1 MGARMTYPQYPDS
14 DPIGRRKYGN
24 KKIVVDGIKF
34 DSQKEAARWRALKL
48 IEKAGL
54 IVDLRRQV
62 RIPLM
67 GQNGPITFKPSN
79 RKAVYIADF
88 VYFDVPKGVEVIE
101 DAKGFATKD
110 YKLKRAILAA
120 QGVEIVE
127 V

>member
-1 MGARMTYPQYPDS
+1 MTYPQYPDS
-14 DPIGRRKYGN
+14 DFIGRRKYGN

-101 DAKGFATKD
+101 DAKGVQTPEF
-110 YKLKRAILAA
+110 KLKRAILAS
-120 QGVEIVE
+120 QGVEIILT
-127 V
+127 